1 MLFRLQPRSL
11 KDFAN
16 AGLVNVL
23 INTAGQRDVGGMLFR
38 LQPRSLKDFANAGL
52 VNVLINKDRSFP
64 ASVKP

>member
-1 MLFRLQPRSL
+1 MPTVGSGPETAFPSARKRP
-11 KDFAN
+11 FNGVA
-16 AGLVNVL
+16 
-23 INTAGQRDVGGMLFR
+23 AGQRDVGGMLFR